1 MRNWQDF
8 FYFSSSERRALIFLS
23 FIIIA
28 IGIVLWFTS
37 PVEVE
42 DEKRQELISLQDS
55 SVLSVPKDP
64 ELLKAEVLP
73 KKVEKVKTRSFHA
86 PYSSSHRNYT
96 TKYKEKVVVELNSAD
111 TTILQKIPGI
121 GSSFSKRIVKYRALL
136 GGFYTVEQLA
146 EVYGIDEER
155 YEKLNPWFRV
165 DSSLVLP
172 LHVNQA
178 DFRTLIRHPYLNKQQ
193 TVVILNCIKRKGK
206 LSGWNE
212 LKLLE
217 EFTEQDI
224 KRLKPYLSFE

>member
-1 MRNWQDF
+1 MLFLQLVRNCPYETVYLYRLCQMCIHPCCQRCLHIFRKSICCHGNDWNL
-8 FYFSSSERRALIFLS
+8 FSIWT
-23 FIIIA
+23 I
-28 IGIVLWFTS
+28 
-37 PVEVE
+37 
-42 DEKRQELISLQDS
+42 
-55 SVLSVPKDP
+55 
-64 ELLKAEVLP
+64 
-73 KKVEKVKTRSFHA
+73 FHA